1 MRLFTGLLFF
11 LTMSMMA
18 EEPEPLSP
26 TALAV
31 SPDGKVLY
39 VACATANCVE
49 RFDTAKRDVLKSIPM
64 PDPPMGLTL
73 SSNGA
78 ELFVACAAPE
88 SEVCVVDTAK
98 AAIVKT
104 ISAGHTT
111 MDPVLAP
118 DGKTL
123 YVCDRFNNAIGVI
136 DLAAGKEVKRIAVQR
151 EPFAEA
157 ITPDGKFLL
166 VANHLPGGRADS
178 NYVAA
183 VVSVIDLA
191 AGRVAKKIPLPN
203 GSASLKS
210 IRVSPDGK
218 YAAVVHVVSRF
229 LQPTTNI
236 FMGEINGNGLS
247 ILDLGRMEF
256 FGAVLLDDPDK
267 GAANPWGLAW
277 SADSQTLVATI
288 AGTHAVHVINFPA
301 LLEQL
306 SHDFRKSRIAQQ
318 TNPGQLPAA
327 LTNKLPFILN
337 SRRHVQLPKTDLGP
351 RAAVVVGQ
359 KIYVA
364 NYFSDTLAVIDLAAR
379 RLKAVSLP
387 LGPKQEMSLVRKGEF
402 YFNDAGICLQGW
414 MSCYSC
420 HPGDARAD
428 GLNWD
433 LINDGI
439 GNPKN
444 TRSLLLSYKT
454 PPVMSLGV
462 RATAELAV
470 RAGIKGTLF
479 SDQPEEVPE
488 AIDTYLKSLK
498 PVPSPWLVDDDLSP
512 AAERG
517 RTVFDDAGC
526 GRCHPPGK
534 FTDLHAYDVGT
545 RRSFDKPT
553 DKFYTPTLVEIW
565 RTAPYLHDGSAA
577 TVREVVTTHNPHD
590 QHGVTSNL
598 SNGEINDLCEYLL
611 SL

>member
-1 MRLFTGLLFF
+1 MRLFTGFLFF
-11 LTMSMMA
+11 LTLSILA
-18 EEPEPLSP
+18 AEPEPLSP

-39 VACATANCVE
+39 VACATANRVVC
-49 RFDTAKRDVLKSIPM
+49 FDTANQTNLNSIPM
-64 PDPPMGLTL
+64 PESPMGLTL
-73 SSNGA
+73 SSDGS
-78 ELFVACAAPE
+78 ELFVTCAAPE
-88 SEVCVVDTAK
+88 SKVCVVDTAK

-104 ISAGHTT
+104 ISAGHTA

-123 YVCDRFNNAIGVI
+123 YVCNRFNNDIGVI
-136 DLAAGKEVKRIAVQR
+136 DLAAGKEVNRIAVRR

-191 AGRVAKKIPLPN
+191 AGRVVKEVPMPN
-203 GSASLKS
+203 GSSSLKS

-218 YAAVVHVVSRF
+218 YAAVIHIASRF

-236 FMGEINGNGLS
+236 LMGEINGNGLS

-277 SADSQTLVATI
+277 SADGQTLVVTI

-301 LLEQL
+301 LLGQL
-306 SHDFRKSRIAQQ
+306 SQHFRKSGIAEE
-318 TNPGQLPAA
+318 TNPGQVPAA
-327 LTNKLPFILN
+327 LADKLPFILN

-351 RAAVVVGQ
+351 RAAVVAGQ

-379 RLKAVSLP
+379 RLEAVSLP

-402 YFNDAGICLQGW
+402 YFNDAGICRQGW

-444 TRSLLLSYKT
+444 TKSLLLAYQT
-454 PPVMSLGV
+454 PPSMSLGV

-479 SDQPEEVPE
+479 SDQPEEVPA
-488 AIDTYLKSLK
+488 AIDAYLKSLK
-498 PVPSPWLVDDDLSP
+498 PVPSPWLVNGDLPP

-517 RTVFDDAGC
+517 RTVFNDAGC
-526 GRCHPPGK
+526 AQCHPPGL
-534 FTDLHAYDVGT
+534 FTDLHSYDVGT

-553 DKFYTPTLVEIW
+553 DIFDTPTLVELW
-565 RTAPYLHDGSAA
+565 RTAPYLHDGSAV

-598 SNGEINDLCEYLL
+598 SNEEINDLCEYLL

>member
-1 MRLFTGLLFF
+1 MRWLTGFLFF
-11 LTMSMMA
+11 LTLSILAA
-18 EEPEPLSP
+18 EPVPLSP
-26 TALAV
+26 TTLAV

-39 VACATANCVE
+39 VACATANRVVS
-49 RFDTAKRDVLKSIPM
+49 FGTTNRDILNSIPM
-64 PDPPMGLTL
+64 PEPPMGLTL
-73 SSNGA
+73 SPDGS

-88 SEVCVVDTAK
+88 SKVCVVDTAK

-104 ISAGHTT
+104 ISAGHTV
-111 MDPVLAP
+111 MDPVLSP

-123 YVCDRFNNAIGVI
+123 YVCNRFNNDIGVI

-166 VANHLPGGRADS
+166 VANHLPGGRADT

-191 AGRVAKKIPLPN
+191 AGRVVKEVPLPN
-203 GSASLKS
+203 GSSSLKN

-218 YAAVVHVVSRF
+218 YAAVIHIASRF

-236 FMGEINGNGLS
+236 LMGEINGNGLS

-277 SADSQTLVATI
+277 SADGQTLVV
-288 AGTHAVHVINFPA
+288 THAGAHMVSVIHFPE
-301 LLEQL
+301 LLKQL
-306 SHDFRKSRIAQQ
+306 SQHPRKSGRGPEAD
-318 TNPGQLPAA
+318 PAQLPEA

-337 SRRHVQLPKTDLGP
+337 SRRHVQLTKTDLGP
-351 RAAVVVGQ
+351 RAVVVAGQ

-364 NYFSDTLAVIDLAAR
+364 NYFSDTLAVIDLAAKK
-379 RLKAVSLP
+379 LEAVSLP
-387 LGPKQEMSLVRKGEF
+387 LGPKPEMSLVRKGEF
-402 YFNDAGICLQGW
+402 YFNDAGICRQGW

-433 LINDGI
+433 LVNDGL

-444 TRSLLLSYKT
+444 NKSLLLAYQT
-454 PPVMSLGV
+454 PPSMSLAV
-462 RATAELAV
+462 RATAEAAV
-470 RAGIKGTLF
+470 RSGIKGTLF
-479 SDQPEEVPE
+479 SEQPEEVPA
-488 AIDTYLKSLK
+488 AIDAYLKSLK
-498 PVPSPWLVDDDLSP
+498 PVPSPRLVNDDLSP

-517 RTVFDDAGC
+517 RTVFNDAGC
-526 GRCHPPGK
+526 AQCHPPGL
-534 FTDLHAYDVGT
+534 FTDLHSYDVGT

-553 DKFYTPTLVEIW
+553 DLFDTPTLVEIW
-565 RTAPYLHDGSAA
+565 RTAPYLHDGSSV

-598 SNGEINDLCEYLL
+598 SNEEINDLCEYLL

>member
-1 MRLFTGLLFF
+1 MRLFIGFLFF
-11 LTMSMMA
+11 LTMSLLAA
-18 EEPEPLSP
+18 EPVPLSP

-31 SPDGKVLY
+31 SPNGKVLY
-39 VACATANCVE
+39 VACATANRVVC
-49 RFDTAKRDVLKSIPM
+49 FDTANQTVLNSIPM
-64 PDPPMGLTL
+64 PESPMGLTL
-73 SSNGA
+73 SSNGS

-88 SEVCVVDTAK
+88 SKVCVVDTAK

-104 ISAGHTT
+104 ITAGHTV

-123 YVCDRFNNAIGVI
+123 YVCNRFNNDIGVI

-166 VANHLPGGRADS
+166 VANHLPNGRADT

-191 AGRVAKKIPLPN
+191 AGRVVKELSLPN
-203 GSASLKS
+203 GSSSLKS

-218 YAAVVHVVSRF
+218 YAAVIHIASRF

-236 FMGEINGNGLS
+236 LMGEINGNGLS
-247 ILDLGRMEF
+247 IIDLGRMEF

-277 SADSQTLVATI
+277 SADGQTLVVTL
-288 AGTHAVHVINFPA
+288 AGAHAVHVINFPE
-301 LLEQL
+301 LLVQL
-306 SHDFRKSRIAQQ
+306 SHHFRKSRIVQK
-318 TNPGQLPAA
+318 THPGQVPAA

-379 RLKAVSLP
+379 RLEAVSLP
-387 LGPKQEMSLVRKGEF
+387 LGPKPEMSLARKGEF

-414 MSCYSC
+414 QSCYSC

-433 LINDGI
+433 LVNDGL

-444 TRSLLLSYKT
+444 NKSLLLVNQT
-454 PPVMSLGV
+454 PPSMSLGV

-470 RAGIKGTLF
+470 RSGIKGTLF
-479 SDQPEEVPE
+479 SDQPEEVPA
-488 AIDTYLKSLK
+488 AIDAYLKSLK
-498 PVPSPWLVDDDLSP
+498 LVPSPWLVNGHLSE

-517 RTVFDDAGC
+517 KTVFDEAGC
-526 GRCHPPGK
+526 AQCHPPGL
-534 FTDLHAYDVGT
+534 FTDLHSYDVGT

-553 DKFYTPTLVEIW
+553 DKFDTPTLVEIW

-577 TVREVVTTHNPHD
+577 TLREVVTTHNPHD

-598 SNGEINDLCEYLL
+598 SDEEINDLCEYLL

>member
-1 MRLFTGLLFF
+1 MRLFTGLLFL
-11 LTMSMMA
+11 LTLNMA
-18 EEPEPLSP
+18 AAELEPLSP

-31 SPDGKVLY
+31 SPDSKLLY
-39 VACATANCVE
+39 VACATANCVLC
-49 RFDTAKRDVLKSIPM
+49 FDSTKRDILTSIPM
-64 PDPPMGLTL
+64 PESPLGLTL
-73 SSNGA
+73 SSNGSR
-78 ELFVACAAPE
+78 LFVTCAAPE
-88 SEVCVVDTAK
+88 SKVCVVDTAK

-104 ISAGHTT
+104 IAAGHTT

-123 YVCDRFNNAIGVI
+123 YVCNRFNNDIGVI
-136 DLAAGKEVKRIAVQR
+136 DLAIGKEVKRIPVQR

-191 AGRVAKKIPLPN
+191 AGRVVKEISLPN
-203 GSASLKS
+203 GSASLKN
-210 IRVSPDGK
+210 IRISPDGK

-247 ILDLGRMEF
+247 ILDLDRMEF
-256 FGAVLLDDPDK
+256 SGAVLLDDPDK

-277 SADSQTLVATI
+277 SADGQTLVVTI
-288 AGTHAVHVINFPA
+288 AGAHAVHVIQFPA
-301 LLEQL
+301 LLEQI
-306 SHDFRKSRIAQQ
+306 SHQFRKSGIIQKTHPA
-318 TNPGQLPAA
+318 QLPAA

-364 NYFSDTLAVIDLAAR
+364 NYFSDTLDVIDLAAR
-379 RLKAVSLP
+379 RLEAVSLP
-387 LGPKQEMSLVRKGEF
+387 LVPKQAMSLIRQGEF
-402 YFNDAGICLQGW
+402 YFNDAGICRQGW
-414 MSCYSC
+414 QSCYSC
-420 HPGDARAD
+420 HPGDARVD

-444 TRSLLLSYKT
+444 TKSLLLAYQT
-454 PPVMSLGV
+454 PPAMSLGV

-479 SDQPEEVPE
+479 SDQPEEVPA
-488 AIDTYLKSLK
+488 AIDAYLKSLK
-498 PVPSPWLVDDDLSP
+498 PVPSPWLVNGDFSP

-517 RTVFDDAGC
+517 KTVFDEAGC
-526 GRCHPPGK
+526 ARCHPPGK
-534 FTDLHAYDVGT
+534 FTDLHSYDVGT
-545 RRSFDKPT
+545 RRSFDQPT

-577 TVREVVTTHNPHD
+577 TLREVVTTHNPHD

-598 SNGEINDLCEYLL
+598 SNAEINDLCEYLL